1 MNLGDSEVAL
11 AHIPRILAHP
21 QVALRRF
28 YRPMSTGFQPY
39 YLFLLED
46 LTLTGHDESDDD
58 PRGPQTTVPSTAPKL
73 WIP

>member
-39 YLFLLED
+39 SLFLLED